1 MISDRIRRRFMAD
14 RVIIYGKAGWPF
26 TEKARSAY
34 GWGAEYYDVKA
45 DKLKLIEMLKYSG
58 GQRKV
63 PVIVEDEKVT
73 IGYNGAWGVWSR
85 RRSAGRKLFLP

>member
-1 MISDRIRRRFMAD
+1 MAD
-14 RVIIYGKAGWPF
+14 RIIIYGKAGWPF

-63 PVIVEDEKVT
+63 PVIVEDGKVT
-73 IGYNGAWGVWSR
+73 IGYNGAWGVWSPAVC
-85 RRSAGRKLFLP
+85 RSDVVFTVGTIYH